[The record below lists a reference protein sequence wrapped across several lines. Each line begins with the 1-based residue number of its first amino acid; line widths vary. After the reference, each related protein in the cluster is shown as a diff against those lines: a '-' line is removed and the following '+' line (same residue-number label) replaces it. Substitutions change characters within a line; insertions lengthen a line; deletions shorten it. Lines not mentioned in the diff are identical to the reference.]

1 MQLGKHWLM
10 MSLFAIIAVTGPV
23 QATDKTNVSR
33 IVSIGGLVTEIIY
46 MLGASDKIVAVDTTS
61 VFPAEALQT
70 KASVGYMRQ
79 ISPEGVL
86 STLPD
91 LVLAVED
98 AGPPQALEVLR
109 ESGIAFET
117 VANPPTTDGVVA
129 KIRYIGDLLGE
140 QGRANAEIARIET
153 DLARLKSA
161 QGAIRKTKK
170 VLFLLTAASDQMVA
184 GGTGTTA
191 AGIIEL
197 AGGENA
203 IADFTGY
210 KPVSAEAVLA
220 MKPDAILIMK
230 RATTR
235 QNLPISPAIQCLPN
249 CLQQSTMTFLPWTD
263 PCCSASGR
271 ALLTLPGCLQ
281 NGCTPILDPKI
292 RHLSKRL
299 QNDFVARIQSGHCLG
314 PVADASGGPQFASVV
329 CHRAACR
336 PARRHFN
343 IIPDSRC
350 GKPYHRRCVQD
361 TFRRAE
367 RWRNRP
373 DCLFGGFRHPGA
385 PDSPGDTGWRVTGG

>member
-23 QATDKTNVSR
+23 QATDRTNVSR
-33 IVSIGGLVTEIIY
+33 IVSIGGSVTEIIY

-86 STLPD
+86 SILPD
-91 LVLAVED
+91 LVLTVED

-117 VANPPTTDGVVA
+117 VANPPTTDGVLA
-129 KIRYIGDLLGE
+129 KIRHIGNLLGE
-140 QGRANAEIARIET
+140 QGRANAEITRIET
-153 DLARLKSA
+153 DLARLKTA

-170 VLFLLTAASDQMVA
+170 VLFLLTAASDRMVA

-203 IADFTGY
+203 IADFAGY

-230 RATTR
+230 RGDHAAEPSDISGNPVFAELPATINNDIFAMDGT
-235 QNLPISPAIQCLPN
+235 
-249 CLQQSTMTFLPWTD
+249 
-263 PCCSASGR
+263 
-271 ALLTLPGCLQ
+271 LLLGFGPRVVDAAWMLTEWLYPY
-281 NGCTPILDPKI
+281 
-292 RHLSKRL
+292 
-299 QNDFVARIQSGHCLG
+299 LG
-314 PVADASGGPQFASVV
+314 PKNPASEQ
-329 CHRAACR
+329 AA
-336 PARRHFN
+336 
-343 IIPDSRC
+343 
-350 GKPYHRRCVQD
+350 
-361 TFRRAE
+361 AE
-367 RWRNRP
+367 
-373 DCLFGGFRHPGA
+373 
-385 PDSPGDTGWRVTGG
+385 